1 MQVHAQVRTWSPA
14 NKWQRFQKKKK
25 IKNLSQM
32 ISPVQKQG
40 FLNVTEPAP
49 VDGTN
54 EASTN
59 GYENNASSTNNANQ

>member
-1 MQVHAQVRTWSPA
+1 MPKLERGVRLTSD
-14 NKWQRFQKKKK
+14 RDFKKKK
-25 IKNLSQM
+25 KFKNLSQM